1 MTEVLQLQ
9 PYMDKWRARG
19 LDVVL
24 VTADREKQLA
34 DFITKHDL
42 KVEVLLDGKRE
53 VGRLYRIQGIP
64 VTVYLDR
71 ECVVRHSS
79 VGWGPTSLDNTL
91 YLVEELLK

>member
-1 MTEVLQLQ
+1 VNEVLQLQ
-9 PYMDKWRARG
+9 PYLEEWRARG

-24 VTADREKQLA
+24 ITADREKQLA
-34 DFITKHDL
+34 DFIAKHDL

-71 ECVVRHSS
+71 EGVVRHSS
-79 VGWGPTSLDNTL
+79 IGWGPTSLDGTL
-91 YLVEELLK
+91 HLAEELLN